1 MEALLSSSVAVPIY
15 QIILVLGLGAIFLL
29 YDRVRLALCV
39 IYFFILSWAKPWNLD
54 LFTDTTPARLNGPEA
69 LVMAICGITVL
80 LAMVSFA
87 YHRD

>member
-39 IYFFILSWAKPWNLD
+39 IYLIN
-54 LFTDTTPARLNGPEA
+54 
-69 LVMAICGITVL
+69 
-80 LAMVSFA
+80 
-87 YHRD
+87 